1 MNPLCCA
8 HAKTHAYLCAIIAC
22 ISGDFEG
29 KTKFDVALHFTGYL
43 HQLLTDFQNLKSGIL
58 SRASPMPL
66 YGNPVSTYVLSS
78 LLEPERI
85 T

>member
-1 MNPLCCA
+1 MMA
-8 HAKTHAYLCAIIAC
+8 S

-29 KTKFDVALHFTGYL
+29 KTKFEVALHFTGYL
-43 HQLLTDFQNLKSGIL
+43 RQLLSDFQNLKTDIL
-58 SRASPMPL
+58 SRASPMSI

-78 LLEPERI
+78 LLEPKTI